1 MVSKFKNSKNV
12 YLTRALFFEFVFNDE
27 DKERV
32 LYTLQEEDRYEDVTN
47 SEGVICKKHYPS
59 VYRLFLSCDD
69 PTGYQFASQ
78 YLGSWYHYE
87 QLMKNPW
94 FKTVIDRALL
104 ELEVKTRSRALT
116 NIVKEAGDKNSKS
129 QFQANK
135 YLLEKGWIERSSS
148 VGRPTK
154 EKIQEEANKLLK
166 DQTEVDDD
174 FNRLVN

>member
-1 MVSKFKNSKNV
+1 MSKFKNSKNV
-12 YLTRALFFEFVFNDE
+12 YLTKALFFEHVFNEE
-27 DKERV
+27 DMDKV
-32 LYTLQEEDRYEDVTN
+32 LYTLQEEDRYEN
-47 SEGVICKKHYPS
+47 GKHYPS

-69 PTGYQFASQ
+69 PTGYKFANE

-87 QLMKNPW
+87 VLMKTPW
-94 FKTVIDRALL
+94 FKLVIDRALL

-135 YLLEKGWIERSSS
+135 YLLEKGWVDKNSS

-154 EKIQEEANKLLK
+154 EKIKEEADKLFK
-166 DQTEVDDD
+166 DQDEVNEA
-174 FNRLVN
+174 FERLVN